1 MSENNKFYTCKYDK
15 AFKEIFLK
23 EQNKDLLTHL
33 LEKILEVKI
42 NKIDIKTIERNAGN
56 INIKR
61 KYLDALLYTDQ
72 GNIGIEVNASNKD
85 YVRPRNMAYL
95 CDMYASYTL
104 AGESYTEKTKIIQIN
119 FTYGLKDNKGI
130 RIYKM
135 QDKNNKEFV
144 SNFLIY
150 EINMDYFLNL
160 WYNKNEQQ
168 VNIYK
173 YLIMLNLEEKD
184 LKIISKEDKVVTK
197 YMEELVKLNKNPEF
211 REYMSIEEDEKK
223 IKNSLLNESYNS
235 GKLNGIKQGIK
246 QEKIILA
253 KKLLETG
260 MDIKNISEL
269 TELDEDEIKKYE

>member
-1 MSENNKFYTCKYDK
+1 M
-15 AFKEIFLK
+15 FKEIFLK
-23 EQNKDLLTHL
+23 EQNKDLLERL
-33 LEKILEVKI
+33 LEQILEVKI
-42 NKIDIKTIERNAGN
+42 NKIDIKTIERNTSN

-72 GNIGIEVNASNKD
+72 GNIGIEINASNKD

-95 CDMYASYTL
+95 CDMYSSYTL
-104 AGESYTEKTKIIQIN
+104 IGESYTEKTKIIQIN

-135 QDKNNKEFV
+135 QDKDNKEFV
-144 SNFLIY
+144 SNFFIY

-184 LKIISKEDKVVTK
+184 LKKISKEDKVVTK
-197 YMEELVKLNKNPEF
+197 YMEEIVKLNKNPEF

-223 IKNSLLNESYNS
+223 IQNSLLNESYNR
-235 GKLNGIKQGIK
+235 GMLNGIK
-246 QEKIILA
+246 QEKINLVNN
-253 KKLLETG
+253 LLKEKV
-260 MDIKNISEL
+260 DINTISKVSGL
-269 TELDEDEIKKYE
+269 SLDEINKL